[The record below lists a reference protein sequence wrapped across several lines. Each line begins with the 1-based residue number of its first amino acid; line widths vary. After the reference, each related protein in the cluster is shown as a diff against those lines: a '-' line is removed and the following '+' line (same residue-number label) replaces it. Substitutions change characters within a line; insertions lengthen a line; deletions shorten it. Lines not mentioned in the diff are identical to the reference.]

1 MILIDES
8 DRVIFDSPKAFAA
21 FVDKK
26 FCICFTATPS
36 NCDQQGVEAEVIK
49 VLGFKQYDYLLGKNP
64 VNVAERLLLDEVNQA
79 STLEQKVQVIEDL
92 LKQGSVL
99 VCGSQELLEKLRTS
113 VIDLIL
119 IDVSIDPFALRQ
131 LDKVPYRLLVFLDQF
146 GMRGIDYRSK
156 SNPMFL
162 VVAQQFPC
170 VREAL

>member
-1 MILIDES
+1 MILQRPLQLLLIKS
-8 DRVIFDSPKAFAA
+8 SA
-21 FVDKK
+21 FVSLPP
-26 FCICFTATPS
+26 PS